1 MSDEFDMASDREMA
15 ERELNI
21 AHARA
26 QNQSIKVSGFCLSCN
41 ERLEVGRFCDNF
53 CRDDYEQEQRMRMIC
68 GR

>member
-1 MSDEFDMASDREMA
+1 MSDDLEIASDNEMK

-26 QNQSIKVSGFCLSCN
+26 QNQPIKVSGFCLSCN
-41 ERLEVGRFCDNF
+41 ERLEASRWCDAD
-53 CRDDYEQEQRMRMIC
+53 CRDDYEQELRMRMIC